1 MVESSHV
8 HGIVQDSDRAR
19 LRELKKYRIDD
30 LDDDQVLDSLT
41 KLASRICGVP
51 IAMVNFI
58 GLNKQYTKSSFGWE
72 IDEMNREDSFC
83 THTIQ
88 EKDWMIVPDATKD
101 VRFQNSSAV
110 LGDPNIRFYA
120 GMNLKSNSGTNL
132 GSLCVIDHKPREL
145 TEEQKD
151 SLEILARE
159 VEARMELKHQNRVI
173 KRKNRKLLNR
183 ARFLENSTDLM
194 MLVDPSTYNIMEV
207 NSGVEKVLGYA
218 KKELEGQPLVSLS
231 PRSNFFDKLN
241 QWQYNN
247 SNEKF
252 ECRVDLPVKNS
263 GKVCFIILI
272 TEADGLWYLTA
283 RNIQRYVDAREEVA
297 QTLKSLKNSQRIAE
311 MGNWEWYP
319 SEERMVW
326 SDEIWRIFGL
336 NPESGTP
343 SRERLLEMVYEE
355 DRQMICNNY
364 KLIVG
369 GGTVKPFEF
378 RIVAADGA
386 EKTLREVIEVDRD
399 ESGRAIKVTAICQDI
414 TAQKRTE
421 RKLLTA
427 LEDKE
432 ALIAEVHHRVKNNL
446 ALISGLMELELFKIT
461 GEAPDLAT
469 ESLQSIISKI
479 KSISLIHED
488 IYQYEEF
495 AHVPFDRILEKLIAA
510 LASSIGVSNQF
521 SFEYE
526 ISKTGI
532 NINQAVPF
540 SLALCEL
547 LESLLRS
554 TLSDQAAATPTISFG
569 LNSAGRRVAL
579 TIRIPKDH
587 NPPVESDLLH
597 VLLDQISGKLITK
610 TPGEYRIEFRKM
622 HVKGSSAS
630 SFYG

>member
-1 MVESSHV
+1 MVESSQV
-8 HGIVQDSDRAR
+8 HGIVQHSDRAR

-30 LDDDQVLDSLT
+30 LEDDQVLDSLT

-83 THTIQ
+83 THTIE

-194 MLVDPSTYNIMEV
+194 MLVDPATYTIMEV
-207 NSGVEKVLGYA
+207 DRGVEKVLGYA

-231 PRSNFFDKLN
+231 PGSNFFDKLN
-241 QWQYNN
+241 QWQNNN

-252 ECRVDLPVKNS
+252 ECRVELPVKNS

-297 QTLKSLKNSQRIAE
+297 QTLKSLKNSQRIAS
-311 MGNWEWYP
+311 MGSWEWYP
-319 SEERMVW
+319 AEERMVW

-336 NPESGTP
+336 PPKSEIP
-343 SRERLLEMVYEE
+343 SRDRLLEMVSEE
-355 DRQMICNNY
+355 DRQMICDNY
-364 KLIVG
+364 KLILG
-369 GGTVKPFEF
+369 GGCVKPFEF
-378 RIVAADGA
+378 RIFAADGA
-386 EKTLREVIEVDRD
+386 EKTLREVIEVERN
-399 ESGRAIKVTAICQDI
+399 ESGEAVKVTGISQDV
-414 TAQKRTE
+414 TAQKQTE
-421 RKLLTA
+421 RKLLSA

-432 ALIAEVHHRVKNNL
+432 ALISEVHHRVKNNL

-461 GEAPDLAT
+461 GEHPGPAA
-469 ESLQSIISKI
+469 ERFQSVISKI

-495 AHVPFDRILEKLIAA
+495 AHVPFDRIIEKLIAA
-510 LASSIGVSNQF
+510 VAAATGVADRLSCKF
-521 SFEYE
+521 E

-540 SLALCEL
+540 SLALCEF
-547 LESLLRS
+547 LESLLKGIF
-554 TLSDQAAATPTISFG
+554 SDQAAST
-569 LNSAGRRVAL
+569 LNMNFALKTAGRRVVL
-579 TIRIPKDH
+579 TIQFPEEQ
-587 NPPVESDLLH
+587 NPAEESDLLH
-597 VLLDQISGKLITK
+597 ILLDQISGKLIHK
-610 TPGEYRIEFRKM
+610 APGEYDIEFRKM
-622 HVKGSSAS
+622 HVKGASAS